1 MSNSSEF
8 PNLTRLERKEETML
22 LSWSDNHEFELSYK
36 TLLYWCPCAK
46 CSPSRDDEDTASELK
61 SNIEVIL
68 FEKPQ
73 VRKVGSYALKFEFPQ
88 GCNSGIFTF
97 ERLYRLCKNENPDDG
112 KPYVHGAW

>member
-1 MSNSSEF
+1 MSNADETSIL
-8 PNLTRLERKEETML
+8 NRLERKEKSML
-22 LSWSDNHEFELSYK
+22 LSWSDGLEYELSYQ

-46 CSPSRDDEDTASELK
+46 CSPSRDDESTASELI
-61 SNIEVIL
+61 SNIDELL

-73 VRKVGSYALKFEFPQ
+73 VSKVGSYALKFEFSQ

-97 ERLYRLCKNENPDDG
+97 ERLYRLCREENPDDG